1 MNNTKTLAAIAAI
14 LIATT
19 LVVWGTFA
27 ATSAFASYQKKG
39 ASQENIKNGNTVTIQ
54 ACKQRG

>member
-27 ATSAFASYQKKG
+27 ATSAFAYQKKG